1 MENVMEENKAVVR
14 SMLNKLVE
22 MGDNVSWK
30 INNTYTDGIDKTIL
44 EIRIYENGQQSGRIA
59 FQLENG
65 QVINY
70 RYKKLEKRIP
80 IHISDMLLD
89 VISYELDASTIDAE

>member
-1 MENVMEENKAVVR
+1 MEENKAVVR

-22 MGDNVSWK
+22 IGDQVTWK

-44 EIRIYENGQQSGRIA
+44 EIRIYESGKQSGRIA
-59 FQLENG
+59 FQLETG

-70 RYKKLEKRIP
+70 RYKKLVKRIP
-80 IHISDMLLD
+80 IHITDMLLD
-89 VISYELDASTIDAE
+89 VLSHEMAVANVHTD

>member
-1 MENVMEENKAVVR
+1 MEENKAVVR
-14 SMLNKLVE
+14 SMLNKLVDLGE
-22 MGDNVSWK
+22 GVTWK

-59 FQLENG
+59 FQLETG

-70 RYKKLEKRIP
+70 RYKSLEKRLP
-80 IHISDMLLD
+80 IHITDMLLD
-89 VISYELDASTIDAE
+89 VISHEMDAPTVDAD

>member
-1 MENVMEENKAVVR
+1 MEENKAVVR

-22 MGDNVSWK
+22 TGNQITWK

-44 EIRIYENGQQSGRIA
+44 EIRIYESGQQSGRIA
-59 FQLENG
+59 FQLETG

-70 RYKKLEKRIP
+70 RYKKLVKHIP
-80 IHISDMLLD
+80 IHISDILLD
-89 VISYELDASTIDAE
+89 VISHEMDTPIVNAD

>member
-1 MENVMEENKAVVR
+1 
-14 SMLNKLVE
+14 MLNKLVE
-22 MGDNVSWK
+22 MGEGVTWK

-59 FQLENG
+59 FQLETG

-70 RYKKLEKRIP
+70 RYKSLEKRIP
-80 IHISDMLLD
+80 IHITDMLLD
-89 VISYELDASTIDAE
+89 VISHEMDAPTVDAD

>member
-22 MGDNVSWK
+22 MGDQVTWK

-44 EIRIYENGQQSGRIA
+44 EIRIYESGQQSGRIA
-59 FQLENG
+59 FQLETG

-70 RYKKLEKRIP
+70 RYKKLVKRIP
-80 IHISDMLLD
+80 IHITDMLLD
-89 VISYELDASTIDAE
+89 VISYEMDAPTVDAD